1 MTIHGLS
8 RIAGT
13 SVAALAMI
21 ACGATHAP
29 TPAGANPATGTPG
42 QETLRMPSPS
52 MLPTLKV
59 GSTVTVDLHAYSA
72 RRPALGD
79 IIVFH
84 PPAGADHAVPVCG
97 APREGLDP
105 RGGGVY
111 PRACGVPTRRESRQT
126 SLKRIVGLPGDTVA
140 IVNGHVL
147 RNGVRENERYI
158 APCGGGPTC
167 TFRKAVTIPL
177 GEYFTLGDNRG
188 DSDDSRFW
196 GPIHRSW
203 IIGKVIRHT

>member
-13 SVAALAMI
+13 SVVTLATI

-29 TPAGANPATGTPG
+29 APAGASTATGTPD

-59 GSTVTVDLHAYSA
+59 GSTVTVDLRAYFA

-84 PPAGADHAVPVCG
+84 PPAGADPAVPVCG
-97 APREGLDP
+97 APREGLD
-105 RGGGVY
+105 RSSGGVY
-111 PRACGVPTRRESRQT
+111 PQACGVPTRHESVQT
-126 SLKRIVGLPGDTVA
+126 FLKRIVGLPGDKVA

-147 RNGVRENERYI
+147 RNGVREKEPYVS
-158 APCGGGPTC
+158 PCVGGPTC
-167 TFRKAVTIPL
+167 TFRKPITIPR

-188 DSDDSRFW
+188 ESDDSRFW
-196 GPIHRSW
+196 GPIHRPW
-203 IIGKVIRHT
+203 IIGKVIHHT

>member
-1 MTIHGLS
+1 MTINGLS
-8 RIAGT
+8 RVAGA
-13 SVAALAMI
+13 SVVALATI
-21 ACGATHAP
+21 GWCGTNASR
-29 TPAGANPATGTPG
+29 PARANTATGTPG

-59 GSTVTVDLHAYSA
+59 GSTVTVDLHAYRA

-84 PPAGADHAVPVCG
+84 PPAGADPAVPVCG
-97 APREGLDP
+97 APREGLAP
-105 RGGGVY
+105 NSGGVY
-111 PRACGVPTRRESRQT
+111 PRVCGVPTRRVSRQT
-126 SLKRIVGLPGDTVA
+126 FLKRIVGLPGDKIA

-147 RNGVRENERYI
+147 RNGAREKEPYI
-158 APCGGGPTC
+158 IPCGGAPTC
-167 TFRKAVTIPL
+167 TFRKPVTIPR

-188 DSDDSRFW
+188 ESDDSRFW